1 MAELPD
7 KSTAFMDWYLAVVDA
22 ANLTDKR
29 YAVKGMNVWTPYG
42 FLARRNLDTIMIRE
56 IEATGS
62 QPVEFPTL
70 IPQTEF
76 QKEKDHIKGFD
87 AEVYWVTKGGTTTLD
102 IPLVL
107 RPTSETAMYP
117 IFAVWVRS
125 HRDLPLNVYQIVNT
139 FRYETKTT
147 RPFMRVREIHFF
159 EEHTCQVDE
168 ETATRAGPLEPGRP
182 SPQMA
187 RSLALPYLAV
197 RRPDWDKFPGAFYT
211 IALDLPVGGARTLQ
225 LGSIHHYRE
234 NFSKPYGILYEA
246 ADGSQRHVHQ
256 TTFGLS
262 ERLIGAVVAAHGD
275 QKGVIFPPELAPYQV
290 VIVPIV
296 GAKTT
301 TDPVPVAQ
309 ELAAALRAQGLR
321 VHVDTSDERPG
332 AKYYHWELVG
342 VPLRLDIGGRE
353 AAAGTATAVDRL
365 GTKTV
370 LGPGNLPR
378 AVADALGH
386 FSSSLHNRAVERFH
400 ASFERAERLEELAG
414 STARSGRRLVRPRG
428 MRPQDRGRDRR
439 GPPRHPREPAAD
451 PHRAGRRV
459 HRLRDG
465 PRDAMGP
472 GGPASLIRTTAPRG
486 RRRGVRSTERGSE
499 PFRGGSP
506 GRTPKTYR
514 GGGGGAG
521 GFGIVSHIPERPKS
535 SRTMQTA

>member
-1 MAELPD
+1 MADLPD
-7 KSTAFMDWYLAVVDA
+7 KSTAFMDWYLAVVEA

-42 FLARRNLDTIMIRE
+42 FLARRNLDAIMVRE

-87 AEVYWVTKGGTTTLD
+87 AEVYWVTKGGNTTLD

-125 HRDLPLNVYQIVNT
+125 HKDLPLNVYQIVNT

-168 ETATRAGPLEPGRP
+168 DAATARVRSNLVAFD
-182 SPQMA
+182 QMA
-187 RSLALPYLAV
+187 RALALPYLAV

-234 NFSKPYGILYEA
+234 NFSKPYEIVYEA
-246 ADGSQRHVHQ
+246 ADGSRRHVHQ

-262 ERLIGAVVAAHGD
+262 ERLIGAVVATHGD
-275 QKGVIFPPELAPYQV
+275 QKGIVFPTALAPYQV

-296 GAKTT
+296 GAKTV
-301 TDPVPVAQ
+301 TDPIPVAH
-309 ELAAALRAQGLR
+309 ELAAALRAAGFR
-321 VHVDTSDERPG
+321 VHVDTSEDRPG
-332 AKYYHWELVG
+332 AKYYHWELAG
-342 VPLRLDIGGRE
+342 VPLRLEIGGRE

-370 LGPGNLPR
+370 LGPGDLPA
-378 AVADALGH
+378 AVGKALG
-386 FSSSLHNRAVERFH
+386 FFESALYNRAVERFH
-400 ASFERAERLEELAG
+400 ASFERAERLEGLKG
-414 STARSGRRLVRPRG
+414 STHVRVLAWCGKEECGHQIETAIGGALLGTLESPL
-428 MRPQDRGRDRR
+428 PT
-439 GPPRHPREPAAD
+439 
-451 PHRAGRRV
+451 V
-459 HRLRDG
+459 T
-465 PRDAMGP
+465 
-472 GGPASLIRTTAPRG
+472 GPAGVCIACGSAPETRWA
-486 RRRGVRSTERGSE
+486 VAAQ
-499 PFRGGSP
+499 PL
-506 GRTPKTYR
+506 
-514 GGGGGAG
+514 
-521 GFGIVSHIPERPKS
+521 
-535 SRTMQTA
+535 